1 MTKATKIVIGA
12 IAAVL
17 VLGFGGTWLYINVI
31 KDDAPER
38 LSLDDD
44 SGLSSTT
51 TVAEGSETAETTV
64 GPGDGASASD
74 GIDGEWTA
82 TGDSVVGYRA
92 KEVLFGQDTE
102 GVGRTSSVTGTLTI
116 SGTSVDTAKFEV
128 DMTTLKSDQDRRDGQ
143 VRGRIMETEKY
154 PTSAFE
160 LTSPIDLGSIPADGT
175 EITAKATG
183 NLTIKA
189 ETKEVTLDLAAKK
202 DGNTISVLTEYR
214 IQFEE
219 WGIEDPSFGP
229 AQVED
234 NALLEIKLVFE
245 KA

>member
-31 KDDAPER
+31 KEDAPER

-51 TVAEGSETAETTV
+51 TVAEGGEAT
-64 GPGDGASASD
+64 ASD
-74 GIDGEWTA
+74 SIDGEWAATA
-82 TGDSVVGYRA
+82 ESVVGYRA

-102 GVGRTSSVTGTLTI
+102 GVGRTNAVTGTLTI

-128 DMTTLKSDQDRRDGQ
+128 DMTSLKSDQDRRDGQ

-175 EITAKATG
+175 EIAAKATG
-183 NLTIKA
+183 DLTIKA
-189 ETKEVTLDLAAKK
+189 ETKEVTLDLTAKR

-214 IQFEE
+214 IQFDE

-234 NALLEIKLVFE
+234 NALLEIKLVFA